1 MTRRVHEFPLTN
13 LAILLIDSFF
23 GQRKKMK
30 PNGKKESLKKKFRH
44 IDHVSKENFIDST
57 LIVKMYGR
65 GYTRENGSALISPRM
80 SGLSYLV

>member
-1 MTRRVHEFPLTN
+1 MEKREF
-13 LAILLIDSFF
+13 
-23 GQRKKMK
+23 
-30 PNGKKESLKKKFRH
+30 EKKFRH